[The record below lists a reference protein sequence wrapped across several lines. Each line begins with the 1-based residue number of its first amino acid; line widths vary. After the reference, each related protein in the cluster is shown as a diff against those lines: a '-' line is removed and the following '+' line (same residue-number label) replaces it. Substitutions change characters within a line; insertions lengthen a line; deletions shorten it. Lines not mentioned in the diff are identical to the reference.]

1 MIEDSTDARA
11 EATKQWLEDEVD
23 KVAVRNFVDSLK
35 RSSFKGDFVS
45 EDFTVGDDPWAGVGK
60 EMFMRIALGIGAW
73 QIVGSYESVA
83 ERIREL
89 SDAGIES
96 ILICFFDPLGGLH
109 HMEDEIIPILK
120 KMGLRK

>member
-1 MIEDSTDARA
+1 
-11 EATKQWLEDEVD
+11 
-23 KVAVRNFVDSLK
+23 
-35 RSSFKGDFVS
+35 
-45 EDFTVGDDPWAGVGK
+45 
-60 EMFMRIALGIGAW
+60 MFMRIALGIGAW